1 MHQRTSLDMPF
12 GLKLS
17 QQQAAARLVAS
28 SSFSSS
34 VMAMLRRSRALH
46 EVRKEQDTPTGRWW
60 RLTSNVIWT
69 SRREDNKLWLRD
81 LQMAEVDAKLPEMT
95 EEQLR
100 CWHPPEG
107 RLMQA
112 NQWSSMSHCGLC
124 YVRLTY
130 VPSTKAV
137 EHAAQKRHRAKEKKK
152 RQPVTRAQAR
162 QKTGL
167 LGEVPESRSDRARL
181 EEMLMENMRMQ
192 QEGQRVIAG
201 LAEAVQQQ
209 GMVTH
214 VLTQQLQA
222 MTLGPMA
229 TSSMQPMVVT
239 AIQATGSAE
248 AEHKSP
254 TSSGAWSDFGVD

>member
-1 MHQRTSLDMPF
+1 
-12 GLKLS
+12 
-17 QQQAAARLVAS
+17 
-28 SSFSSS
+28 
-34 VMAMLRRSRALH
+34 
-46 EVRKEQDTPTGRWW
+46 
-60 RLTSNVIWT
+60 
-69 SRREDNKLWLRD
+69 
-81 LQMAEVDAKLPEMT
+81 
-95 EEQLR
+95 
-100 CWHPPEG
+100 
-107 RLMQA
+107 MQA
-112 NQWSSMSHCGLC
+112 NMWSIMSHCGLC

-130 VPSTKAV
+130 VPSTTAV
-137 EHAAQKRHRAKEKKK
+137 EHAAQKRHRAKEKK

-162 QKTGL
+162 QKMGL
-167 LGEVPESRSDRARL
+167 LGGVPESRSDRARL

-239 AIQATGSAE
+239 ATQATGSAE

-254 TSSGAWSDFGVD
+254 RHLVHGVISGLIDRCDSFVGWLKKWWW